1 MFSSASRAQFW
12 REKKIN
18 NWKIG
23 EKNLKAQCEP
33 PLKNYRLTISGN
45 RHRSYDTV
53 NWVCGVRCVC
63 ALLSR
68 MAWWTLC
75 VLLVTLS
82 HLSRFLCATLIARLH
97 CSRFFSVF
105 LLKKKTIFIARS
117 TGSIPKHITQCWC
130 IPSVYLNLYGN
141 QSLPLSLCHARVV
154 MHWTRW
160 ACSHNVTA
168 KLWWAARC
176 RPRHTILIIKIDWQN
191 WWKITRIE

>member
-1 MFSSASRAQFW
+1 MLSSASRAQFW

-23 EKNLKAQCEP
+23 EKNLKAQCEA

-63 ALLSR
+63 VCVHCYLAWHDELCVFCLLLSHISPGFCALR
-68 MAWWTLC
+68 
-75 VLLVTLS
+75 LLYGCTAVVS
-82 HLSRFLCATLIARLH
+82 FLL
-97 CSRFFSVF
+97 F

-141 QSLPLSLCHARVV
+141 QSLSLSLPLSC
-154 MHWTRW
+154 
-160 ACSHNVTA
+160 ACGDALNT
-168 KLWWAARC
+168 LG
-176 RPRHTILIIKIDWQN
+176 L
-191 WWKITRIE
+191 